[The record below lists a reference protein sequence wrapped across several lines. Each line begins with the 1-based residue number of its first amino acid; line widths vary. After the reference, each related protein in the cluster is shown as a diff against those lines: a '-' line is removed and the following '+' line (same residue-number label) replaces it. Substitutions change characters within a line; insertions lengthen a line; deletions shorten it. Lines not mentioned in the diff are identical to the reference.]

1 MTYKYILDMFP
12 TLPQFNSPNPLNVL
26 EQNGYNVNS
35 FTYPVDLGN
44 DPGEPHCIV
53 FYINESGNTQ
63 YTTAPAS
70 NSAVPV
76 NSAGGPASATLQI
89 NNQQSNQTNYSKQNI
104 SRVSTVITMYI
115 PPAVQAS
122 YATDWDNVGL
132 GVPGAILKDITS
144 SNPSL
149 SRAVKEISISVAAAF
164 AKDAVDFATNSVSE
178 SLGTEVIGGVS
189 MIARAAI
196 NPHLE
201 MIFKGIN
208 FREFQFDFKFTPRS
222 PQEAQTALNIIQCF
236 KFYSAPEIKTGA
248 DDARYYIYP
257 AEFDIEFWSNGRPNT
272 AINKISTCAC
282 TSVNINWTGS
292 GGWSSFRTGA
302 INGAPV
308 EVNLSLQF
316 KELEIMTKNRI
327 GQNF

>member
-1 MTYKYILDMFP
+1 MFP
-12 TLPQFNSPNPLNVL
+12 TSSLATLSFNSNPLNVL

-76 NSAGGPASATLQI
+76 NSAGGPASATPQI

-122 YATDWDNVGL
+122 YATDWDSVGL
-132 GVPGAILKDITS
+132 GVPGAILKDLTS
-144 SNPSL
+144 INPSL
-149 SRAVKEISISVAAAF
+149 VRGLKEGAIGVLTGLL
-164 AKDAVDFATNSVSE
+164 KDAQDVASQQE
-178 SLGTEVIGGVS
+178 GLGTEVIGGIS

-201 MIFKGIN
+201 MIFKGIG

-236 KFYSAPEIKTGA
+236 KFYSAPEIKLGV
-248 DDARYYIYP
+248 DSARYYIYP
-257 AEFDIEFWSNGRPNT
+257 AEFDIEFWSNGRLNT

-327 GQNF
+327 GQNY

>member
-1 MTYKYILDMFP
+1 
-12 TLPQFNSPNPLNVL
+12 
-26 EQNGYNVNS
+26 
-35 FTYPVDLGN
+35 
-44 DPGEPHCIV
+44 
-53 FYINESGNTQ
+53 
-63 YTTAPAS
+63 
-70 NSAVPV
+70 
-76 NSAGGPASATLQI
+76 
-89 NNQQSNQTNYSKQNI
+89 
-104 SRVSTVITMYI
+104 
-115 PPAVQAS
+115 
-122 YATDWDNVGL
+122 
-132 GVPGAILKDITS
+132 
-144 SNPSL
+144 
-149 SRAVKEISISVAAAF
+149 
-164 AKDAVDFATNSVSE
+164 
-178 SLGTEVIGGVS
+178 
-189 MIARAAI
+189 
-196 NPHLE
+196 
-201 MIFKGIN
+201 MIFKGIG

-257 AEFDIEFWSNGRPNT
+257 AEYDIEFWSNGRPNT

-327 GQNF
+327 GQNY